1 MRAWVLRMRWLDL
14 LFAHWPVDVDGLAAL
29 LPAGLELDLRD
40 GQAWLGIVPFTMA
53 DVAPR
58 GIPALGRFSRF
69 PEINVRT
76 YVRRGGVPGIYFLS
90 LDAASH
96 PTVEGARRVF
106 HLPYFHAR
114 MSSDRVGGEIH
125 YRSKRVDRRGPPA
138 IFDARYRPIGPP
150 AAADREAWR
159 TGSRDGCSSSRR
171 TAGDGSGGRESP
183 TPTGPF
189 RLPRHRSAAT
199 QWPPPTGWRC
209 RRYRRTCSSPRASTS
224 TRSDPSGREAGARQ
238 GAPRD
243 ARSGPARAS
252 LQARDERR
260 QLARHVDRLGAEL
273 VQEGEHLLALL
284 VAHQDDHA
292 RSVRSRGA
300 LAVP

>member
-1 MRAWVLRMRWLDL
+1 MRWLDL

-150 AAADREAWR
+150 AAADPGSLEDWLTRRMQLFSTDGRGRIWR
-159 TGSRDGCSSSRR
+159 TRIAHAD
-171 TAGDGSGGRESP
+171 
-183 TPTGPF
+183 
-189 RLPRHRSAAT
+189 
-199 QWPPPTGWRC
+199 WP
-209 RRYRRTCSSPRASTS
+209 
-224 TRSDPSGREAGARQ
+224 
-238 GAPRD
+238 
-243 ARSGPARAS
+243 
-252 LQARDERR
+252 LQAAEAQIGSDTMAAAHG
-260 QLARHVDRLGAEL
+260 LALPSVPP
-273 VQEGEHLLALL
+273 HLLFAARLD
-284 VAHQDDHA
+284 VHA
-292 RSVRSRGA
+292 ERPERA
-300 LAVP
+300 